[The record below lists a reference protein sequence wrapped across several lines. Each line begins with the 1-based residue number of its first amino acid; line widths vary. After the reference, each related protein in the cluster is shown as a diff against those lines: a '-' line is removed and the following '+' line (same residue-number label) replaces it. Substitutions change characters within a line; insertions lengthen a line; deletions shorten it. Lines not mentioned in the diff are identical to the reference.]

1 MNYKIV
7 GVDNVKHTVTV
18 QKGKS
23 TVFLTVPES
32 ERIPSSN
39 KTLWIKSEI
48 KRQHVNLIYSRI
60 AILITIMSVISIVL
74 VSKH

>member
-32 ERIPSSN
+32 ERVPSSN